1 MTISRRAIIKAP
13 VFFVAIAGSASVLPL
28 EVSASQPSIDSAL
41 RSLYAAKRG
50 ILISLPRKD
59 GNRDRALKHLEQAIH
74 ELKLYMT
81 I

>member
-1 MTISRRAIIKAP
+1 
-13 VFFVAIAGSASVLPL
+13 
-28 EVSASQPSIDSAL
+28 L

-59 GNRDRALKHLEQAIH
+59 GYRDRAVKHIEQAIH
-74 ELKLYMT
+74 ELKLYMK